1 MSADN
6 EHLVKM
12 VAKLETQQAETNGE
26 LRGLTK
32 QIGDLVTI
40 LARKEAHD
48 ENNVRRIEDLEK
60 RVTNHGTRLAD
71 VEKVQAGQQAERKI
85 VEWVVKPAITLIV
98 AALVGGALYAYG
110 VKS

>member
-12 VAKLETQQAETNGE
+12 VEKLENQQSETNGE
-26 LRGLTK
+26 IRTLAK

-48 ENNVRRIEDLEK
+48 ENNVRRIEDIEN
-60 RVTNHGTRLAD
+60 RVTNHGNRLAE

-85 VEWVVKPAITLIV
+85 ADYFIKPAIGLIV
-98 AALVGGALYAYG
+98 VAIIGGALYAYG
-110 VKS
+110 LKS